1 MKRRIMLAACA
12 VALVLAIPLTFAF
25 AGNGMTGSTGG
36 TGKGDVQTDQ
46 LRLRDQEQ
54 IKEPECADKALRTR
68 ERTQDRLKEQ
78 AKTESPAFE
87 SSDGKMYKWK
97 NQFTIRAKKFE
108 ETQDAEGL
116 HRYLNQV
123 AHRFRFQHEQD
134 AEGFVRWAEENKPW
148 NSD

>member
-36 TGKGDVQTDQ
+36 TGKGD
-46 LRLRDQEQ
+46 
-54 IKEPECADKALRTR
+54 
-68 ERTQDRLKEQ
+68 KEQ
-78 AKTESPAFE
+78 TKTESPAFE